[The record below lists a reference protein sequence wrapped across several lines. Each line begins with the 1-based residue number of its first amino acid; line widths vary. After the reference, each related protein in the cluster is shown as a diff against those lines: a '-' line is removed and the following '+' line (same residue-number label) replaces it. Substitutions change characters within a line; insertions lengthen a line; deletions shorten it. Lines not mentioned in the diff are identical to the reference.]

1 MRQGARKMVIDA
13 ASLRRS
19 ISRMAHEIVEA
30 GNSPDSLALVGI
42 FTRGVP
48 LARRLALLIEEFEG
62 ASVDHGGLDVTFYRD
77 DLPLRRPRPSRQSDL
92 GFDLTDRNVVLVDDV
107 IFTGRT
113 IRAAL
118 DALMDFGR
126 PRRAQLAVVVD
137 RGHRE
142 LPIRADFVGKNLPT
156 SVHEE
161 VVVHLDE
168 VDGEDAVYLCART
181 GGESPGH
188 RPAAEPER
196 AGP

>member
-1 MRQGARKMVIDA
+1 LRTDARKLILDGDSM
-13 ASLRRS
+13 RRS

-30 GNSPDSLALVGI
+30 GNPPESLALIGI

-48 LARRLALLIEEFEG
+48 LARRLANLIEQYESGRVYCGE
-62 ASVDHGGLDVTFYRD
+62 LDVTFYRD
-77 DLPLRRPRPSRQSDL
+77 DLPLRRPSPSRQSDL
-92 GFDLTDRNVVLVDDV
+92 GFDLTDLNVVLVDDV

-126 PRRAQLAVVVD
+126 PRRAQLAVLVD

-156 SVHEE
+156 SLDEK
-161 VVVHLDE
+161 VVVHVEE
-168 VDGEDAVYLCART
+168 VDGEDAVYIC
-181 GGESPGH
+181 G
-188 RPAAEPER
+188 AED
-196 AGP
+196 